1 MKQLFSLSSTVCS
14 LRKREE
20 GETLISH
27 FRNDASDFERMWV
40 SQCERAEELFF
51 FIIWWFNAKATACY
65 TLTLPMHEGNTIT
78 ICNGQDWTQ
87 IQHKSIPN
95 LGHFKCLIIQLIE
108 FKQTTIHMPGRRT
121 QSLQRE
127 KQGRQQT
134 DRQPAGTHSDGSLG
148 YWGRMTDRTGGEGGA
163 FLEMPREHFLLS

>member
-1 MKQLFSLSSTVCS
+1 
-14 LRKREE
+14 
-20 GETLISH
+20 
-27 FRNDASDFERMWV
+27 
-40 SQCERAEELFF
+40 
-51 FIIWWFNAKATACY
+51 
-65 TLTLPMHEGNTIT
+65 MHEGNTVT
-78 ICNGQDWTQ
+78 ICNGQEWTQ

-95 LGHFKCLIIQLIE
+95 LGHFKSLIIQLIE

-148 YWGRMTDRTGGEGGA
+148 YWGRDEEDRSEWQTGRGGA
-163 FLEMPREHFLLS
+163 RHALLETPREHFLLSECENAKPAAMKSYLQRKWPLTTACNSFRAIIGKKKTGNKGSM